1 MIPNTTQ
8 ETSYGICFFNSLPYI
23 FDTHRKGTRY
33 VATIEL
39 LTEVVRPVR
48 VARDS
53 VDHFRRD
60 ARAVGLLPIPY
71 TGCFFKGNLHVY
83 AFSGPVR
90 GFDLAAIGNTA
101 GQSER
106 SLFKRM
112 DREPSQAALFMRAGV
127 TPGAWP
133 RNRPNVRS
141 SSTSRRTRSGSKS
154 RSASGPSPEVMWRN
168 GWRASCGYTRP
179 SFSGIP
185 TNCIPTSLWSFRRS
199 EVQASMT
206 CSRFAGRP
214 ARTSPTS
221 GRSPPH
227 GRSYRRKSKR
237 RSKRSRPLDAAFR
250 ERERRRADSNRR
262 PPD

>member
-1 MIPNTTQ
+1 VRGAEADLRGLERLVPSENGLTVFDADTQ

-112 DREPSQAALFMRAGV
+112 DRLVARVPGPIARAQRELLEGKRHPRHASDLRVLVSRLKETGTQAIS
-127 TPGAWP
+127 
-133 RNRPNVRS
+133 NRR
-141 SSTSRRTRSGSKS
+141 
-154 RSASGPSPEVMWRN
+154 
-168 GWRASCGYTRP
+168 
-179 SFSGIP
+179 
-185 TNCIPTSLWSFRRS
+185 
-199 EVQASMT
+199 
-206 CSRFAGRP
+206 
-214 ARTSPTS
+214 
-221 GRSPPH
+221 
-227 GRSYRRKSKR
+227 KR
-237 RSKRSRPLDAAFR
+237 RSL
-250 ERERRRADSNRR
+250 
-262 PPD
+262 